1 MIMSS
6 GRFSGGGGGGG
17 SHRDVVFN
25 AKLVA
30 DPKNAQVLGGI
41 AKQVEDLQRKMNNL
55 RVGTAGGG
63 SGRPGAGGRAGGASL
78 VGSSIM
84 FDDPA
89 ENRRQTQFFD
99 RAIREEQRIIKQNA
113 AERAKDLRMLKKDTK
128 DVMEGMIGLSRAFV
142 LFGVSSE
149 ENLEKAVRALAKF
162 EGAIAGVKGGMKLS
176 EGLGGLLG
184 RAAPRLGMAA
194 GASGMGLGAA
204 GIAAGVGVLGGGM
217 AIYDQMQYMRT
228 GQIGAYSRGHASTAA
243 SLAGSGFGQM
253 IRPTQGFAGGIGN
266 GLSGGLG
273 TLLQYS
279 GAYGAADSQRAAGNQ
294 ASSAATNIENRI
306 RANQQLLASEQQ
318 ILSVME
324 REAAV
329 SRGITAAA
337 EGRLQ
342 SVAFAYQGLSGMDK
356 RGVNRLRDKIQKDPS
371 KVSSRAL
378 EYFLPYASE
387 SMGKTIGNELRQRTR
402 GYFEGGGFGHELEAT
417 SRDARREQS
426 AANRNLEWKREI
438 TIQLKEDNSRLLDEA
453 VPIIE
458 QAMKTADDDLRKELQ
473 EAVDRIME
481 GQRQLREQSMGRVN
495 ATTNS
500 YGFGN

>member
-30 DPKNAQVLGGI
+30 DPKNQQVLGGI
-41 AKQVEDLQRKMNNL
+41 AKQVEDLQRKMNGMK
-55 RVGTAGGG
+55 VGATGSGVGGVGRGGAGGVGG
-63 SGRPGAGGRAGGASL
+63 SGGASSL
-78 VGSSIM
+78 DRGFVEIDRKLAV
-84 FDDPA
+84 FEKEED
-89 ENRRQTQFFD
+89 RRRKTRDQD
-99 RAIREEQRIIKQNA
+99 
-113 AERAKDLRMLKKDTK
+113 RAKDLRMLKKDAK

-162 EGAIAGVKGGMKLS
+162 EGAVAGVKGGMKLS

-184 RAAPRLGMAA
+184 RAAPRLGLAA
-194 GASGMGLGAA
+194 GAGGMGLGAA
-204 GIAAGVGVLGGGM
+204 GIAAGVGVLGGGF
-217 AIYDQMQYMRT
+217 AIADQIKYMRT
-228 GQIGAYSRGHASTAA
+228 GQIGAFSQGHASMAT

-253 IRPTQGFAGGIGN
+253 IRPTQGSAGGLGN

-279 GAYGAADSQRAAGNQ
+279 GAYGAADSQRAAGSQ
-294 ASSAATNIENRI
+294 ASSAVGNIENRI
-306 RANQQLLASEQQ
+306 RTNQQLLASEQQ

-324 REAAV
+324 KEAAV

-342 SVAFAYQGLSGMDK
+342 GAAFAYQGLSGMDQ
-356 RGVNRLRDKIQKDPS
+356 RGVGRLRDKYLKNPES
-371 KVSSRAL
+371 VRSRQL
-378 EYFLPYASE
+378 QSLMPYVGQAE
-387 SMGKTIGNELRQRTR
+387 QANIGRMLQQRTR
-402 GYFEGGGFGHELEAT
+402 GYFEGGGFGPELQAT
-417 SRDARREQS
+417 NRDARREQS
-426 AANRNLEWKREI
+426 AANRELEWKREI
-438 TIQLKEDNSRLLDEA
+438 TIQLKEDNTRLIDEA

-458 QAMKTADDDLRKELQ
+458 QAMKTANEELQKELQ

-481 GQRQLREQSMGRVN
+481 GQRELQKQSMGRVN